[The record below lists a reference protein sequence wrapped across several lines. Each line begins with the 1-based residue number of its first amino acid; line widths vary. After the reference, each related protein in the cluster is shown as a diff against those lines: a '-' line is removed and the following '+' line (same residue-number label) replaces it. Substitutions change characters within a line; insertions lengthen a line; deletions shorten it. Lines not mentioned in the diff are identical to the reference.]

1 MLAYPVIGIVTI
13 KDEDGKLTGEVKRAS
28 DNTVFDFDPLT
39 ALCDLLDPAVYD
51 ISKVRL
57 EKSYI
62 EHPFFI
68 GRKYE
73 GDPEEVHDFRF
84 SKLLYALG
92 SLKDIIVK
100 EKQISVSE
108 LEDEKKVKKK
118 QFSMSEL
125 EVAKIVFK
133 LKFSYRLEFREEDQL
148 YDSGYEINPF
158 TQKVIEKYLYETPY
172 NTFDFDIEKL
182 FDEYKDN
189 ARIFTYTCYDVKDI
203 IFSVVH
209 YLILQK
215 YQFNQCSHC
224 GRYFATK
231 TLKNKYCKRKS
242 PYTGYGRFSSFEQ
255 TECEQAVRD
264 ILQEIR
270 RDIRRI
276 DDFLCDLDRENN
288 TQNASVFGKAC
299 DIYREKMNQFYTVEN
314 LKGFEKLLVDQR
326 DRSGMNKGRAT

>member
-1 MLAYPVIGIVTI
+1 MFVNPVIGIVTI
-13 KDEDGKLTGEVKRAS
+13 KDEDGKLTGEVERTS
-28 DNTVFDFDPLT
+28 DNTAFEFDPLT
-39 ALCDLLDPAVYD
+39 TLCDLLDPAIYD
-51 ISKVRL
+51 GSAAGL
-57 EKSYI
+57 EKTHI

-68 GRKYE
+68 GREYE
-73 GDPEEVHDFRF
+73 GDPEAIHKYRF
-84 SKLLYALG
+84 TMFLYALRC
-92 SLKDIIVK
+92 LKDIIV
-100 EKQISVSE
+100 EKR
-108 LEDEKKVKKK
+108 

-148 YDSGYEINPF
+148 YDLGYEVNPF

-172 NTFDFDIEKL
+172 YIFDFDIEKL

-209 YLILQK
+209 YLVLQK
-215 YQFNQCSHC
+215 YQFNQCGHC
-224 GRYFATK
+224 NKYFATK

-242 PYTGYGRFSSFEQ
+242 PYKGYGRFSGFEK

-270 RDIRRI
+270 RDIKRI
-276 DDFLCDLDRENN
+276 DDHLIISDRENN
-288 TQNASVFGKAC
+288 THNAGIFWEAC
-299 DIYREKMNQFYTVEN
+299 CDYREKMKQFYTVEN
-314 LKGFEKLLVDQR
+314 LKAFEKLLVDQR
-326 DRSGMNKGRAT
+326 ERSGMNKGRTSDKPKPSSAPVGEQC